1 MKRIITLALLILF
14 PKLINS
20 QIAKA
25 VKNISDDVLEIVYKK
40 SDLDKNASKFAKKVF
55 ISSELKK
62 WGLDNGFDL
71 IAGKYSTK
79 IYNKSGELLGTII
92 TKGQK
97 KTITTYS
104 LIGRKTVNPLLNA
117 ELFPSSFYKVDNII
131 FKTDRLKRVLTAK
144 SPTVQSNN
152 IKRNSL
158 KGSYKEKIRNIENIG
173 GKKNI
178 DQRGHLIA
186 HFLGGNSGAINIVA
200 QLGTLNQKKF
210 KWIEELV
217 GKNKKF
223 IKNYEVDVIY
233 KGQNNRPFAFKQ
245 KFEFRGNLKELR
257 QAKINN
263 PTLKYIEKID
273 SNGNTFYKCIVYHKN
288 S

>member
-1 MKRIITLALLILF
+1 MKRIIILALLILF

-20 QIAKA
+20 QILKT
-25 VKNISDDVLEIVYKK
+25 VKNISDDVLEVVHKK
-40 SDLDKNASKFAKKVF
+40 SDLDKKTGKIAKKLF

-71 IAGKYSTK
+71 VAGKYSTK
-79 IYNKSGELLGTII
+79 IYSKSGEMLGTI
-92 TKGQK
+92 TSKGTK
-97 KTITTYS
+97 KTISTYS
-104 LIGRKTVNPLLNA
+104 LIGRKSVNPLLNA
-117 ELFPSSFYKVDNII
+117 KVFPSATYKVDNTI
-131 FKTDRLKRVLTAK
+131 FKTDRHSRVLKARSPSITNNNPNRK
-144 SPTVQSNN
+144 SLTNTYR
-152 IKRNSL
+152 KHL
-158 KGSYKEKIRNIENIG
+158 KEIEKIG
-173 GKKNI
+173 GIKNK

-217 GKNKKF
+217 GKNRKF

-233 KGQNNRPFAFKQ
+233 KGQSKRPYAFKQ
-245 KFEFRGNLKELR
+245 KFEFRGDLRELKKE
-257 QAKINN
+257 QIKN
-263 PTLKYIEKID
+263 PTLKYIKKID
-273 SNGNTFYKCIVYHKN
+273 ENGNTFYKCITYHKN